1 MSRRRRERDWT
12 DEDDAPRSRR
22 QRARRAGSRRIA
34 ILLLPALMI
43 ESLVVVVLRPERVA
57 EATAKTKIV
66 ELDVVEPKP
75 PALPVVGPRKKPQL
89 PTRKA
94 KRRRQRRSRRAARRA
109 PQVAPKVTPTKP
121 ASAPEPVVKPNPGLL
136 RMRAQPSKNGTLAV
150 PRPPASKTDSFW
162 VGRHK
167 IQRKRYADGGR
178 LLSNRSRAQ
187 VRAPERKGH
196 YRTGKAP
203 EGDAARLSLGG
214 LASILGG
221 GRSGTPC
228 DHFKRFPVTGKSRTV
243 HLLIDSSPSMSGSM
257 SPAETCAIGVAH
269 SAIQKGFAVAIG
281 RFGSST
287 VCHQPTTNSNRLRDV
302 IIDKKRI
309 GGTRIPSICGAERA
323 KTAVD
328 IVVITDGGFFGSSLS
343 KLLKARKVVA
353 KPKNR
358 GLLYLVPDPRFGP
371 NKKALAAYRAS
382 GFRVVRFGPSAR
394 RRAKRRR
401 HQSDG
406 S

>member
-1 MSRRRRERDWT
+1 M
-12 DEDDAPRSRR
+12 
-22 QRARRAGSRRIA
+22 
-34 ILLLPALMI
+34 MI
-43 ESLVVVVLRPERVA
+43 ESLVVVLLRPERNA
-57 EATAKTKIV
+57 EAIGKTKIV
-66 ELDVVEPKP
+66 ELDVVEPAP
-75 PALPVVGPRKKPQL
+75 PAVSPMGPKKQQQQ

-94 KRRRQRRSRRAARRA
+94 QPRRRQRTRRAARRA
-109 PQVAPKVTPTKP
+109 PRVAPRVYPPKP

-136 RMRAQPSKNGTLAV
+136 RMRAEPSKNGTLAV

-187 VRAPERKGH
+187 VKAPERKG
-196 YRTGKAP
+196 YWKTGKAP
-203 EGDAARLSLGG
+203 KGDAARLSLGG
-214 LASILGG
+214 LASLLGG
-221 GRSGTPC
+221 GRSGKPC
-228 DHFKRFPVTGKSRTV
+228 DHFKRFPVTGKTRTV

-287 VCHQPTTNSNRLRDV
+287 VCHQPTKNSNRLRDV
-302 IIDKKRI
+302 IIDRRRI
-309 GGTRIPSICGAERA
+309 GGTRIPSTCGAELA

-328 IVVITDGGFFGSSLS
+328 IVVITDGGFFDASLA
-343 KLLKARKVVA
+343 KLLTARKVVA
-353 KPKNR
+353 KPQNR

-394 RRAKRRR
+394 RRAKRHL
-401 HQSDG
+401 HQADG
-406 S
+406 R